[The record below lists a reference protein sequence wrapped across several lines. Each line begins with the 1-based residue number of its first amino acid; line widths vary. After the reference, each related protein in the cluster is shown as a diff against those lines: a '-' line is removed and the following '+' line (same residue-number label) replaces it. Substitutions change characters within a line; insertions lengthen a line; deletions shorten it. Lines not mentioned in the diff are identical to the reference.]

1 MKKFLALSLALFLFL
16 SLFGA
21 CSINPPD
28 DTAGLPDDGASA
40 GSATDDTDNA
50 GDHADQPREYDEKHI
65 EWMGVEVHQWKYDFV
80 DAEHFNSWQSL
91 MQLMLEQYNL
101 VEEVTIVDGESYS
114 TTLNGLLAAD
124 DLPDCFQMRFDTSTF
139 CSAVENGKLADMDEV
154 LAYSDGTAYNVY
166 HDEDKNLREKAM
178 MMYGDH
184 WYCWSISNNNG
195 TMLEFGGN
203 APMQAANGLYSTNI
217 RKDWLDK
224 LGLPVPQ
231 TLDEFEQAL
240 LAFQENDVNEN
251 GSPDERYYCGLGNQW
266 ATQGIGSYFG
276 LNYSR
281 FIENA
286 KTGEI
291 ECPELMPGYEHW
303 VQYMSKLYNSQT
315 VLIEG
320 SHPWLYAPT
329 VGGNCVGAAWLVA
342 NVLQNCATGDSDSY
356 YTPMPVIQAVEGI
369 QPMIVAQEAVAS
381 NGKVSYSSR
390 VDLDAAARFC
400 DFLNGKDFYYYFF
413 YGTPGIAWD
422 FTEDGT
428 SIVQY
433 PCDDEDAPMYSTF
446 LSNNGCPNPTN
457 GNLYD
462 VNRIIYPDVQSA
474 LDAGEPY
481 TYGFTTKEQF
491 ADEYGYENPMELNL
505 ELIAGLDTEYYV
517 VGNYYSFASMPTQ
530 EEAELFSMYEN
541 DLTTFLNE
549 MTTGLIV
556 GTYSVDQID
565 ELRQQM
571 YDSLYLQEYIDN
583 KQAAVNRYRE
593 EMGLDPVIFE

>member
-1 MKKFLALSLALFLFL
+1 
-16 SLFGA
+16 
-21 CSINPPD
+21 
-28 DTAGLPDDGASA
+28 
-40 GSATDDTDNA
+40 
-50 GDHADQPREYDEKHI
+50 
-65 EWMGVEVHQWKYDFV
+65 
-80 DAEHFNSWQSL
+80 
-91 MQLMLEQYNL
+91 
-101 VEEVTIVDGESYS
+101 
-114 TTLNGLLAAD
+114 
-124 DLPDCFQMRFDTSTF
+124 
-139 CSAVENGKLADMDEV
+139 
-154 LAYSDGTAYNVY
+154 
-166 HDEDKNLREKAM
+166 

-224 LGLPVPQ
+224 LGLSVPQ
-231 TLDEFEQAL
+231 TLEEFKQAL
-240 LAFQENDVNEN
+240 LAFQEEDVNEN
-251 GSPDERYYCGLGNQW
+251 GTPDERYYCGLGNQW

-286 KTGEI
+286 ETGEI
-291 ECPELMPGYEHW
+291 ECPELLPGYEYW
-303 VQYMSKLYNSQT
+303 VQFMSELYDEQL

-342 NVLQNCATGDSDSY
+342 NVLQNCATGDPDSY

-369 QPMIVAQEAVAS
+369 KPMIVAQEAVAS
-381 NGKVSYSSR
+381 NGKVSYSSD

-400 DFLNGKDFYYYFF
+400 DFLNGEDFYYYFF

-491 ADEYGYENPMELNL
+491 VEDFGYENPMELNL
-505 ELIAGLDTEYYV
+505 KLIADLKTDDYV

-530 EEAELFSMYEN
+530 EEATFFSMYEN

-556 GTYSVDQID
+556 GTYSVDQIE
-565 ELRQQM
+565 ELRQQL
-571 YDSLYLQEYIDN
+571 YDNLHLQEYMDY

-593 EMGLDPVIFE
+593 EMGLDPVVFG